1 MTDGYLAEL
10 TTVEKDDDSP
20 TSISRNN
27 NLSNKELR
35 EALEIIVEVFKTK
48 MTHSMLML
56 YISLYSQK
64 RGQKIKLKHI
74 GKIIKYFFK

>member
-20 TSISRNN
+20 TSISRKN

-35 EALEIIVEVFKTK
+35 EALQIIVEVFKTK

-56 YISLYSQK
+56 YISLYSQSEK
-64 RGQKIKLKHI
+64 RPKNKIKAYRQNH
-74 GKIIKYFFK
+74 